1 MRNVKK
7 IEIICETSSVGV
19 FVPYETHVYEMWL
32 RCFGISS
39 FSESLWYA
47 SNALRISNLLLCM
60 RVEHE
65 VKHNN
70 NNKMRV
76 DTIHCV
82 LLNHEVN
89 IESRSKRSDW
99 NKYSQSD

>member
-7 IEIICETSSVGV
+7 IEIICETSFVGV

-76 DTIHCV
+76 YTIHCV
-82 LLNHEVN
+82 LLKHEVN
-89 IESRSKRSDW
+89 IESRS
-99 NKYSQSD
+99 